1 MSINR
6 RQLMTGVASG
16 LAVSALPSLAH
27 AADWPTKPVRII
39 VPYAAGGSADAVSRI
54 FGQRLSQRIG
64 QPVVVENRPGAGT
77 IVGTDYAS
85 KQPPDGHTL
94 VFSASGLPILP
105 SSNKNFKLDLN
116 KDLTPISE
124 VVRGGFVVV
133 SNPSM
138 PFRTLPEM
146 IAYAKRNPG
155 KLSYGAAGLGTSVQ
169 LTGEYLKALTGT
181 FMLCIPYAGSAPAL
195 AAVLSN
201 EVNLFIDPVNTI
213 KPHVESGRL
222 VGLVQTSKQRSPSLP
237 QVPTS
242 AEVGMP
248 NFDVTYWMG
257 FHAPGGMAP
266 DLARTISGHFAAIA
280 QEPETRD
287 RLIGMGFEIAG
298 TTPEAFGKLVNDDQK
313 RWAKLIQ
320 DAKLSFN

>member
-1 MSINR
+1 
-6 RQLMTGVASG
+6 
-16 LAVSALPSLAH
+16 
-27 AADWPTKPVRII
+27 
-39 VPYAAGGSADAVSRI
+39 
-54 FGQRLSQRIG
+54 
-64 QPVVVENRPGAGT
+64 VVVENRPGAGT
-77 IVGTDYAS
+77 IVGTEYAS

-94 VFSASGLPILP
+94 VFTASGLPILP

-124 VVRGGFVVV
+124 LVRGGFVVV
-133 SNPSM
+133 SNPSL
-138 PFRTLPEM
+138 PFRTLAEM
-146 IAYAKRNPG
+146 IAYAKSNPG

-201 EVNLFIDPVNTI
+201 QVDLFIDPVNTI

-222 VGLVQTSKQRSPSLP
+222 IGLVQTSKQRSPSLP

-242 AEVGMP
+242 AESGMP

-266 DLARTISGHFAAIA
+266 DLARTIGGYLSAIVN
-280 QEPETRD
+280 EPEIRE
-287 RLIGMGFEIAG
+287 RLISMGFEVVG
-298 TTPEAFGKLVNDDQK
+298 GTPESFGKLVNEDQV
-313 RWAKLIQ
+313 RWNKLIH
-320 DAKLSFN
+320 DAKLTFN

>member
-1 MSINR
+1 MSITR
-6 RQLMTGVASG
+6 RQLVTGAATG
-16 LAVSALPSLAH
+16 LALSAISAPSR
-27 AADWPTKPVRII
+27 AADWPTKPIRLI

-54 FGQRLSQRIG
+54 VGQRLSQRVG
-64 QPVVVENRPGAGT
+64 QPVIVENRPGAGT

-124 VVRGGFVVV
+124 LVRGGFVVV
-133 SNPSM
+133 SNPTM
-138 PFRTLPEM
+138 PFRTLPEL

-201 EVNLFIDPVNTI
+201 EVNLFIDPVNTV
-213 KPHVESGRL
+213 KAHVDSGRL
-222 VGLVQTSKQRSPSLP
+222 IGLVQTGKQRAPTLA

-266 DLARTISGHFAAIA
+266 DLARTISGHLVAIVN
-280 QEPETRD
+280 EPETRD
-287 RLIGMGFEIAG
+287 RLVGMGFDIAG
-298 TTPEAFGKLVNDDQK
+298 STPEEFGKLVNADQV
-313 RWAKLIQ
+313 RWAKLIKE
-320 DAKLSFN
+320 ANLSFN

>member
-1 MSINR
+1 MSITR
-6 RQLMTGVASG
+6 RQLVTGAATG
-16 LAVSALPSLAH
+16 LALAAVSAPSL
-27 AADWPTKPVRII
+27 AADWPTKPIRLI

-54 FGQRLSQRIG
+54 VGQRLSQRVG
-64 QPVVVENRPGAGT
+64 QPVIVENRPGAGT

-124 VVRGGFVVV
+124 LVRGGFVVV
-133 SNPSM
+133 SNPTM
-138 PFRTLPEM
+138 PFRTLPEL

-201 EVNLFIDPVNTI
+201 EVNLFIDPVNTV
-213 KPHVESGRL
+213 KAHVDSGRL
-222 VGLVQTSKQRSPSLP
+222 IGLVQTGKQRSPTLA

-266 DLARTISGHFAAIA
+266 DLARTISGHLAAIVN
-280 QEPETRD
+280 EPETRD
-287 RLIGMGFEIAG
+287 RLVGMGFDIAG
-298 TTPEAFGKLVNDDQK
+298 STPEEFGKLVNADQV
-313 RWAKLIQ
+313 RWAKLIK

>member
-1 MSINR
+1 MSITR
-6 RQLMTGVASG
+6 RQLVTGAAAG
-16 LAVSALPSLAH
+16 LALSAISARAL
-27 AADWPTKPVRII
+27 AADWPTRPIRLI

-54 FGQRLSQRIG
+54 VGARLSQRVG
-64 QPVVVENRPGAGT
+64 QPVIVENRPGAGT
-77 IVGTDYAS
+77 IVGTEYAS

-124 VVRGGFVVV
+124 LVRGGFVVV

-138 PFRTLPEM
+138 PFRTLPDM

-169 LTGEYLKALTGT
+169 LTGEYLKSLTGT

-201 EVNLFIDPVNTI
+201 EVNLFIDPVNTVKAHI
-213 KPHVESGRL
+213 DSGRL
-222 VGLVQTSKQRSPSLP
+222 IGLVQTGKQRSPTLA

-266 DLARTISGHFAAIA
+266 DLARTISGHVAAIVN
-280 QEPETRD
+280 EPETRD
-287 RLIGMGFEIAG
+287 RLVGMGFDIAG
-298 TTPEAFGKLVNDDQK
+298 STPEEFGKLVNADQV
-313 RWAKLIQ
+313 RWAKLIK